1 VAGKLGKNQLN
12 ELERTDAR
20 RSISQKKHKL
30 VGRIFGWS
38 KLDRTLGQ
46 MKQRGLKK
54 VDWLFRFVAA
64 YNLIRMR
71 RLIELAKP
79 AV

>member
-1 VAGKLGKNQLN
+1 M
-12 ELERTDAR
+12 
-20 RSISQKKHKL
+20 RSIVLFVSGDSTMA
-30 VGRIFGWS
+30 VR
-38 KLDRTLGQ
+38 D
-46 MKQRGLKK
+46 
-54 VDWLFRFVAA
+54 DWLFRFVAA